1 MRKFG
6 WLLPPAMLVLL
17 TFFLLH
23 IPAVVGGVQS
33 GMVTAAL
40 SVLPALFFFAVTA
53 DLTVSLTGGDLRPL
67 SPKASVFLL
76 GALCGFPVGAIVCER
91 MCASGAL
98 DRRDAERLL
107 PFVNNASPAFLLGA
121 VGSLFGDRRIGVLL
135 FLSQLAAA
143 SILCLPRRIK
153 TQSDTVNA
161 VPPPPADA
169 FFDAVDRSVQ
179 SMLRVM
185 ALICLFS
192 AILAVLRCYIPNN
205 TVFAALALLLE
216 IGNGAARSAE
226 LFGTSPCAAVTLCAF
241 GCGFSGICV
250 HMQVLSVLRSVKVRY
265 NHFFFGKVMLSAM
278 TAFFAFCGCKFVL
291 GY

>member
-33 GMVTAAL
+33 GMATAAL
-40 SVLPALFFFAVTA
+40 SVLPALFFFAVAA
-53 DLTVSLTGGDLRPL
+53 DLTISLTGGALRPL

-143 SILCLPRRIK
+143 AILCLPRRIK
-153 TQSDTVNA
+153 KQSGAANTVLPSP
-161 VPPPPADA
+161 VDA

-192 AILAVLRCYIPNN
+192 AILAVLRCYILNN